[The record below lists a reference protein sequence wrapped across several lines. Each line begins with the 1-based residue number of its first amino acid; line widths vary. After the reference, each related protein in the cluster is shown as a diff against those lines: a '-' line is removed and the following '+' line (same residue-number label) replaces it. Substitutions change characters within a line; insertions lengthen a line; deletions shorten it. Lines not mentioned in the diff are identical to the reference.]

1 MGGATIADIGVD
13 STSYTVYLN
22 LLLTTKGK
30 SSSCHTER
38 RKKKLKCICRGRGG
52 ASIQTTQKKACSS
65 YLIFDP
71 CFDVI

>member
-38 RKKKLKCICRGRGG
+38 RKKKLKCICQGRGG
-52 ASIQTTQKKACSS
+52 
-65 YLIFDP
+65 
-71 CFDVI
+71 DVNSNDTEKSLFFLSHF